1 LGIPIFRGKPKVCW
15 FQSIADKI
23 HAKLSAWKASLLSMA
38 GRVPLVRAVIH
49 SMLIYSITIYSWPV
63 SLIKKIEKDVKNFI
77 WSGDVDKRKLVT
89 VAWKKLCRPLSQGGL
104 NLRSL
109 SSLNKAA
116 NLKLCWALFHS
127 RSSWAKLLYA
137 RAIRGKKVIHHH
149 IYSSL
154 WSSIKEEISTMFD
167 NSFWL
172 LGNGKDINFWN
183 DKWCGPSLSEVF
195 NIPTHISKNLVS
207 SISDFILN
215 GQWHIPPQLSQRFN
229 NLSLLVQQVTIP
241 LEPTQDLLLWKHSD
255 SGEFHLADA
264 YKFISPQFQDLD
276 WSKFLWSPDIPP
288 SKSLLAWRLMHNKMP
303 TAENLKLRGC
313 AFPSMCSL
321 CCSKE
326 ESSFH
331 LFFECQFA
339 VKIWSWFANWLD
351 MVLQFYSKEDM
362 WKICDLN

>member
-1 LGIPIFRGKPKVCW
+1 
-15 FQSIADKI
+15 
-23 HAKLSAWKASLLSMA
+23 
-38 GRVPLVRAVIH
+38 
-49 SMLIYSITIYSWPV
+49 
-63 SLIKKIEKDVKNFI
+63 
-77 WSGDVDKRKLVT
+77 VDKRKLVT
-89 VAWKKLCRPLSQGGL
+89 VAWKKLCRPLSLGGL

-313 AFPSMCSL
+313 VFPSMCSL

-339 VKIWSWFANWLD
+339 IKIWSWFANCLD
-351 MVLQFYSKEDM
+351 MVLQFYSMEDM